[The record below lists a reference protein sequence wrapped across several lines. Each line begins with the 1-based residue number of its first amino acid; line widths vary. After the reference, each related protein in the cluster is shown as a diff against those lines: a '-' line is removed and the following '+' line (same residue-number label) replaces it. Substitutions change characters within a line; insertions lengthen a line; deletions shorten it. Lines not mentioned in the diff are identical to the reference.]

1 MTMLSAPL
9 PHLQFVG
16 WVGVWEKE
24 GKTMA
29 KVEIISNETCCNPLR
44 LHPHQELFGEV
55 YFVRY
60 FY

>member
-29 KVEIISNETCCNPLR
+29 KVEIISNETCCNPL
-44 LHPHQELFGEV
+44 HPHQELFGEV
-55 YFVRY
+55 LLLLF
-60 FY
+60 